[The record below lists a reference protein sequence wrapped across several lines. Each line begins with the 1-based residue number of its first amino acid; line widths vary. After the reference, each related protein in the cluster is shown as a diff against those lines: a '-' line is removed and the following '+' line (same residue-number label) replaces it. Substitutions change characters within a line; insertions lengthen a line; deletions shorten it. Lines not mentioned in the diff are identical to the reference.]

1 MSLLL
6 PFALRL
12 ERFVYDTVCSLSM
25 LAPPDG
31 SDGGRA
37 DTLAS
42 PDPIGTPHSESKL
55 AA

>member
-6 PFALRL
+6 PLALRL
-12 ERFVYDTVCSLSM
+12 ERFVYDRLCALSL

-37 DTLAS
+37 DSLAS
-42 PDPIGTPHSESKL
+42 PDPIGRPQSDTTL